1 MKATKRIGC
10 TLLALIF
17 LLLAG
22 CAAPPQAEADGSV
35 SDFVFGEDGYA
46 YAPAPFG
53 STRKELEAALGSE
66 MIDKGSNPHTK
77 PFEYLRYVTPKQDVQ
92 LSGPNLTSRVDAQFT
107 EDDGLF
113 AITFN
118 SAVTPDQREDFV
130 EACRSGFTALC
141 GEPAEDT
148 ARENGWHILS
158 WEDEE
163 SGTAFMVN
171 IDGPTKFDEQEAE
184 VYNVMLGA
192 YEKWR
197 YTEAG
202 E

>member
-130 EACRSGFTALC
+130 EACRSGFTALF

-163 SGTAFMVN
+163 SGTAFMAVSYTHLTL
-171 IDGPTKFDEQEAE
+171 PT
-184 VYNVMLGA
+184 N
-192 YEKWR
+192 
-197 YTEAG
+197 
-202 E
+202 